1 MHCWPTLGKM
11 PPLKGSQTSMRKGKG
26 NLPLRIQCSTCP
38 ITCHSLWRR
47 TWSILRRAWTI
58 QNRYNFGNSGGDIE
72 NSCYIFIGDFVDRGY
87 HSVETFEYLLCL
99 KVKYPDRITLLR
111 GNHESRYLFY
121 YLDKSQQSMGFM
133 IKSIENTEILILG
146 NIVLKFLT
154 TCPSEPSLMAKFFVF
169 MEDLALKSR
178 LSIKLEPSIEE
189 YRCLM
194 KGHSVI

>member
-1 MHCWPTLGKM
+1 
-11 PPLKGSQTSMRKGKG
+11 
-26 NLPLRIQCSTCP
+26 
-38 ITCHSLWRR
+38 
-47 TWSILRRAWTI
+47 
-58 QNRYNFGNSGGDIE
+58 
-72 NSCYIFIGDFVDRGY
+72 
-87 HSVETFEYLLCL
+87 
-99 KVKYPDRITLLR
+99 
-111 GNHESRYLFY
+111 
-121 YLDKSQQSMGFM
+121 M